1 MSQLYDLKDV
11 VKNDAKIIL
20 TMNVTE
26 LLLGGF
32 WFLKSLFVGSF
43 LALGCFKILRNDFY
57 GGDSIFYNSCDGMV

>member
-11 VKNDAKIIL
+11 VKNVAKIVL
-20 TMNVTE
+20 TMNETE
-26 LLLGGF
+26 QLLGGF

-57 GGDSIFYNSCDGMV
+57 WGRFCFL